1 MLMTVVVGA
10 SCSPDSEEA
19 PAAHSAT
26 TEAVGTTAPAGQTA
40 TTAPVTTATVVP
52 EPSSTATS
60 ISDTTIASER
70 ALSYLHQ
77 LLSSEADIGQLVA
90 EARAVN
96 NEWDNP
102 FGNGVTYAEFETAL
116 EDAVQRAQVLLE
128 AFELIEP
135 PSESGIPNEHQT
147 ALTAV
152 RRIPDIVTEM
162 LEGLRSSD
170 TGQARK
176 AAMLRFSAAFNIFNE
191 VIERVAMVIGD
202 EGIAALEGN
211 GAGTTTD
218 TTQPEDE
225 TTTDTTQPED
235 ETTTDT
241 TQPEDETTTDTTQ
254 PEDETTTDTTQP
266 EDETTTDTTQ
276 PEDETTTDTTQPEDE
291 TTTDT
296 TQPEDET
303 TTDTTQPEDETTTD
317 TTQPETAAAVTA
329 EFWRPG
335 LAEEALALVNP
346 SSVGVDDWSLVEEKQ
361 NYGTRSFYRFHFLST
376 AVSEA
381 DGLTEQHRV
390 ELVLFGG
397 ALTSARHALEQSPI
411 IYYPY
416 RYDIRWVAYPNVAT
430 VSAAYPLGETRQ
442 IVTRRSG
449 PSWTSDQNV
458 DLPGGPPIRATT
470 PFATPRWADT
480 AGVLGRNCPAV
491 EEIWTRGAAVSDSCT
506 LNAIEKAL
514 DYLWTESSDL
524 RQRAVRDGHVLTG
537 LFGRL
542 DNQDNAYLAGL
553 YGEKARAG
561 VTTKV
566 RNVRW
571 AGNWAGASMIYLEYQ
586 NTQADRELTR
596 EEKQDAISYF
606 TGLEEQGIS
615 VDSRF
620 LQGQF
625 TMGFAWDWNSTLM
638 VRTADGTWRMSYRS
652 FCRFHR
658 TLNVVDQPQF
668 LCPGDPTPHFPDSD
682 FYDRD
687 LWPPNHVHYYSA
699 PRQANSPR
707 LNPQYV
713 GVPPS

>member
-19 PAAHSAT
+19 PTAHSAT

-225 TTTDTTQPED
+225 TTTNTTQPED
-235 ETTTDT
+235 ETTTNT
-241 TQPEDETTTDTTQ
+241 TQPEDETTTNTTQ
-254 PEDETTTDTTQP
+254 PEDETTTNTTQP
-266 EDETTTDTTQ
+266 KDETTTN
-276 PEDETTTDTTQPEDE
+276 
-291 TTTDT
+291 
-296 TQPEDET
+296 
-303 TTDTTQPEDETTTD
+303 

-346 SSVGVDDWSLVEEKQ
+346 SSVGADDWSLVEEKQ

-707 LNPQYV
+707 LNHQYV

>member
-1 MLMTVVVGA
+1 MTVVVGA
-10 SCSPDSEEA
+10 SCSPDSEKT
-19 PAAHSAT
+19 PAADSAT

-40 TTAPVTTATVVP
+40 TTAPATTATVVP
-52 EPSSTATS
+52 EPSSTATP
-60 ISDTTIASER
+60 IPDTTIAAES

-77 LLSSEADIGQLVA
+77 LLSSEANIGQLVA
-90 EARAVN
+90 EVRAVN

-152 RRIPDIVTEM
+152 RRIPDMVTEM

-176 AAMLRFSAAFNIFNE
+176 AALSRVSAAFNIFNE
-191 VIERVAMVIGD
+191 VIERVPMVIGD

-211 GAGTTTD
+211 SAGTTT
-218 TTQPEDE
+218 TTQPEEE
-225 TTTDTTQPED
+225 TTTTTTQPEE
-235 ETTTDT
+235 ETTTTT
-241 TQPEDETTTDTTQ
+241 TQPEEETTTTTTQ
-254 PEDETTTDTTQP
+254 PEEETTT
-266 EDETTTDTTQ
+266 
-276 PEDETTTDTTQPEDE
+276 
-291 TTTDT
+291 
-296 TQPEDET
+296 
-303 TTDTTQPEDETTTD
+303 

-346 SSVGVDDWSLVEEKQ
+346 GSVGADDWSLVEESQ

-376 AVSEA
+376 PVSET
-381 DGLTEQHRV
+381 DGLTEQQRV
-390 ELVLFGG
+390 ELVLFGE
-397 ALTSARHALEQSPI
+397 ALTSARQALEQSPI

-416 RYDIRWVAYPNVAT
+416 RYDIRWDEYLNVAT

-442 IVTRRSG
+442 IITRRSG
-449 PSWTSDQNV
+449 ASWTSDQNV

-480 AGVLGRNCPAV
+480 AGILGRNCPAV

-596 EEKQDAISYF
+596 EEKRDAITYF

-615 VDSRF
+615 VDSSF

-687 LWPPNHVHYYSA
+687 LWPPNHVHYYSD
-699 PRQANSPR
+699 PRQENSPR

>member
-1 MLMTVVVGA
+1 MTVVVGA
-10 SCSPDSEEA
+10 SCSPDSEET
-19 PAAHSAT
+19 PAADSAT

-40 TTAPVTTATVVP
+40 TTAPATTATVVP

-60 ISDTTIASER
+60 IPDTTIAAER

-90 EARAVN
+90 EVRAVN

-135 PSESGIPNEHQT
+135 PSESGLPNEHQT

-152 RRIPDIVTEM
+152 RRMPDLVTEM

-170 TGQARK
+170 TGQARQAGLLK
-176 AAMLRFSAAFNIFNE
+176 FSAAFNIFNE

-211 GAGTTTD
+211 RAGTT

-225 TTTDTTQPED
+225 TTTTTTTQPED
-235 ETTTDT
+235 ETTTTT
-241 TQPEDETTTDTTQ
+241 TQPEDETTTTTTQ
-254 PEDETTTDTTQP
+254 PEDETTTTTQPEDETHHHHPTRRRNHNHHHHPTRRRNHTTTTTQP
-266 EDETTTDTTQ
+266 EDETTTT
-276 PEDETTTDTTQPEDE
+276 
-291 TTTDT
+291 
-296 TQPEDET
+296 
-303 TTDTTQPEDETTTD
+303 

-335 LAEEALALVNP
+335 LAEEVLALANP
-346 SSVGVDDWSLVEEKQ
+346 GSVGADDWSLVEEKQ

-376 AVSEA
+376 PVSEA
-381 DGLTEQHRV
+381 DGLTEQQRV

-397 ALTSARHALEQSPI
+397 ALTSARQALEQSPI

-416 RYDIRWVAYPNVAT
+416 RYDIRWDEYPNVAT

-442 IVTRRSG
+442 IITRRSG
-449 PSWTSDQNV
+449 ASWTADQNV

-480 AGVLGRNCPAV
+480 AGILGRNCPAV
-491 EEIWTRGAAVSDSCT
+491 EDIWTRGAAVSDSCT

-596 EEKQDAISYF
+596 EEKQDAITYF

-687 LWPPNHVHYYSA
+687 LWPPNHVHYYSD
-699 PRQANSPR
+699 PRQEHSPR